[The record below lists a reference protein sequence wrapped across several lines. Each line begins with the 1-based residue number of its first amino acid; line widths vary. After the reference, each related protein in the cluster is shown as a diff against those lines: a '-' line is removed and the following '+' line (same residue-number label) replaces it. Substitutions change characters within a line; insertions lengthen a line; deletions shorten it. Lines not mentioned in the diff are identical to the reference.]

1 MVKGAHIPLEVG
13 RDGEVHFDDGAG
25 DGLHAGRQ
33 LQARELVDQLVHR
46 LAQPAGS
53 EVKHGETPA

>member
-1 MVKGAHIPLEVG
+1 MQVAQSRNGWLHVAVEGAHIPLEVG

-46 LAQPAGS
+46 LA
-53 EVKHGETPA
+53 